1 MGMRTPL
8 ARVTGYGSA
17 KMGTTEFWHQRLTAL
32 ANVPLT
38 LFLVWLLISL
48 KSGDLAAI
56 RSAFS
61 NPLVSGLGILAFWSM
76 AWHMKLGLQVVVEDY
91 VHDEAL
97 KMLSLIGNILLSV
110 LVAVLATMFIISLG
124 FGS

>member
-48 KSGDLAAI
+48 KSGDLASI
-56 RSAFS
+56 RQAFG
-61 NPLVSGLGILAFWSM
+61 NPLIAGLGILTFWSM
-76 AWHMKLGLQVVVEDY
+76 AWHMKLGMQVVIEDY
-91 VHDEAL
+91 VHAPGL
-97 KMLSLIGNILLSV
+97 KMASLIGNIAVSV
-110 LVAVLATMFIISLG
+110 LVGAFATIFIISLG